1 MNRCLVGDPAEP
13 RGPVPARSRVA
24 RSVANVAWRETG
36 PCSRST
42 GSAPRLTK
50 PTAFT
55 ICSRLHLSMACRDAS
70 RHRARPRLPDTEDGL
85 PRRSAHVAA
94 QGRRHVKKP
103 EVQNVLMRKSHVTS
117 ADMSP
122 DTEAVAAYNEVFQSP
137 LHSTQ
142 RRAIRAL
149 FSACP
154 SPGEVDDE
162 LPA

>member
-1 MNRCLVGDPAEP
+1 MLHGAKQDHAAAALE
-13 RGPVPARSRVA
+13 VPPGSPSQRRS
-24 RSVANVAWRETG
+24 
-36 PCSRST
+36 P
-42 GSAPRLTK
+42 SAPDS
-50 PTAFT
+50 
-55 ICSRLHLSMACRDAS
+55 ISMACRDAS